1 MFLNAKKILLF
12 LAGLLLL
19 LSSCSI
25 KQMALNSVANTLAP
39 FPAPKADASGGIDA
53 AAALTGEDDVP
64 LIAAVFPTVLK
75 TYEILHLSN
84 PQHRGLAIM
93 TGSFYVMYANVFVQT
108 PADYI
113 PDTQFQRKNIE
124 YLRAKKFYL
133 RGASYVMQSLDR
145 AYPGFAAAINRYSE
159 EGEGAKF
166 LARCKP
172 ADTESLY
179 WASCGVL
186 GAFSLDPLDTD
197 TLAVIPGALAMLER
211 AAELDPAY
219 NEGALWELLAAFY
232 AAAPESLGGSPE
244 KALEAYQKALDL
256 SGGQRPSVYIL
267 YAQSFCIPAQDSA
280 GFDEALTKA
289 LEIDPAEQPGN
300 KLTITLSQEKAR
312 WLQAS
317 KEDYFLGD

>member
-75 TYEILHLSN
+75 AYEILHLSN

-113 PDTQFQRKNIE
+113 PDTQFQRKNLE
-124 YLRAKKFYL
+124 YHRAKKFYL
-133 RGASYVMQSLDR
+133 RGASYVMESLDG
-145 AYPGFAAAINRYSE
+145 AYPGFSAAMNRYTE
-159 EGEGAKF
+159 EEGAKF

-179 WASCGVL
+179 WASCGIL

-197 TLAVIPGALAMLER
+197 ALAAVPGALAMLER
-211 AAELDPAY
+211 ATELDPAY
-219 NEGALWELLAAFY
+219 NEGAIWELLATFY
-232 AAAPESLGGSPE
+232 AAAPEALGGSPE

-280 GFDEALTKA
+280 GFDEALIKA

-312 WLQAS
+312 WLQAT